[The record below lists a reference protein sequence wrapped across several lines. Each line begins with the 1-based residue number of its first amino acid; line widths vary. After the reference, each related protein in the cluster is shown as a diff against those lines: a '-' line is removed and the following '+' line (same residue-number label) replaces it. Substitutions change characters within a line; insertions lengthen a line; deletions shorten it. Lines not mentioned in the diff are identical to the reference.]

1 MRKFKVGDKVIIKDP
16 ASMLLCFNGEKG
28 EVTYVESDTYD
39 GFLVYEIAI
48 KNSDGSN
55 CSFWVEEDWIVL
67 DPEYTKNQNPEMTDD
82 EIYNMLKPKMEK
94 IGIDSNG
101 TITAVTMNDY
111 GTTFINHCMPIEDVK
126 RIVAT
131 AYRSGYGRGQK
142 GRPFV
147 IGKKKQSGRW
157 IPCEHGEKL
166 APGTKLRRN
175 SMKFGDGDYAIQKIP
190 VGTEMEILDGEKDI
204 RICVAR
210 NGIWVSF
217 PGGNNGENEK
227 TYKKFHDLTGYH
239 VIYVGEYTEYFDKWV
254 EE

>member
-1 MRKFKVGDKVIIKDP
+1 MRKFKVGDKVIILP
-16 ASMLLCFNGEKG
+16 NPIILLSVGKKAEVHYVEPEDYNGEM
-28 EVTYVESDTYD
+28 
-39 GFLVYEIAI
+39 VYEIIVKNDDNSDRYFWMKENWISFDSDYI
-48 KNSDGSN
+48 KNQ
-55 CSFWVEEDWIVL
+55 I
-67 DPEYTKNQNPEMTDD
+67 PKMTDD
-82 EIYNMLKPKMEK
+82 EIYDMLKPKMEK

-111 GTTFINHCMPIEDVK
+111 GTTFINHCMPIENVK

-131 AYRSGYGRGQK
+131 VYRSGYGRGQK

-147 IGKKKQSGRW
+147 IGKKKQSGHW
-157 IPCEHGEKL
+157 VPCEHGEKL

-239 VIYVGEYTEYFDKWV
+239 VIYVGEFTEYFDKWV